1 MTKEKLYTK
10 PTEEEYEEVKDLN
23 KRNKK
28 ILTYSILAIITILVT
43 IMHFG
48 TIVNIIN
55 STLNFTLDTIHYI
68 FVENINTIKELVF
81 VTFILLTNAL
91 LLIHTKTL
99 KHVTFKRHK
108 PNYLKKY
115 TNTKF
120 WGTVY
125 SVVSLPL
132 LYLIYG
138 SFTQFLTILLVVG
151 IPVNIY
157 TYVSI
162 NKIEKL
168 YPKLPIKTKEIE
180 LKNIKYLKTIKK
192 KVTKNFGSVKYL
204 KTLSIRKQ
212 TNELNIVLNFYKY
225 ILDYNKQN
233 EYNDISQ
240 KIEDYI
246 IESSRPNVVY
256 NLIMNS
262 DFNFSQYTKVRN
274 DIDFNK
280 LKEILKENNIPIINY
295 IRFSFPNLKEKEI
308 KYDRLI
314 IKLKNSIFY

>member
-28 ILTYSILAIITILVT
+28 ILKYSILTIIMILVT
-43 IMHFG
+43 IIHFA
-48 TIVNIIN
+48 TIVNMIN

-68 FVENINTIKELVF
+68 FVENINTIKQLVF

-99 KHVTFKRHK
+99 KHVTFKRHR

-120 WGTVY
+120 WGIVY

-132 LYLIYG
+132 LYLVYG

-151 IPVNIY
+151 IPVSIY
-157 TYVSI
+157 TYTSI
-162 NKIEKL
+162 NNIEKL
-168 YPKLPIKTKEIE
+168 YPKLPPQKKEVIMKNIE
-180 LKNIKYLKTIKK
+180 HFKNLKNKLKKHFGNARNIFYDKK
-192 KVTKNFGSVKYL
+192 QL
-204 KTLSIRKQ
+204 K
-212 TNELNIVLNFYKY
+212 ELNIVLNFHKF
-225 ILDYNKQN
+225 IVDYNKYKQYEDIIKKTNRYILESTRSN
-233 EYNDISQ
+233 EKYDELDE
-240 KIEDYI
+240 KGFWDY
-246 IESSRPNVVY
+246 RY
-256 NLIMNS
+256 
-262 DFNFSQYTKVRN
+262 DDARD

-280 LKEILKENNIPIINY
+280 LKEILKKNNIPIINY
-295 IRFSFPNLKEKEI
+295 IRFNYSHFNESYKNHN
-308 KYDRLI
+308 RFHV
-314 IKLKNSIFY
+314 KLKNSIFY